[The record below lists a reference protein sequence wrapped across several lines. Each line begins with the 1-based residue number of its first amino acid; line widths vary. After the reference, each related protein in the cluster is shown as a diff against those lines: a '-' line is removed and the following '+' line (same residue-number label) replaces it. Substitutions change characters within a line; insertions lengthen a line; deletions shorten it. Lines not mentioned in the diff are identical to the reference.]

1 MLGMVIAA
9 RFDRSAVLQS
19 GDGPVLCIIWSVCV
33 EEAVADPARL
43 ADAVLNL
50 CELVSSDSRGTITW
64 STA

>member
-9 RFDRSAVLQS
+9 RFDRSAVLQG
-19 GDGPVLCIIWSVCV
+19 GDGPVLRIIWSVCV

-50 CELVSSDSRGTITW
+50 WQLVSGDSRSAIT
-64 STA
+64 